1 MLYFDYRGI
10 SSGKYVEGEIDA
22 LNQEEAAFKL
32 KSNKIIITKLTKS
45 KKKLIVEKKEEKK
58 FFSTKKIPTKEK
70 IGRAHV

>member
-32 KSNKIIITKLTKS
+32 KSNKIKI
-45 KKKLIVEKKEEKK
+45 KKKKKKK
-58 FFSTKKIPTKEK
+58 KKINF
-70 IGRAHV
+70 